1 MKQMKIKIYDLVL
14 ELLEDHSDTRNS
26 DKKLIW
32 RAWEKLGYVEQGY
45 SLQYEDFMRAPS
57 CESLRRCR
65 QKIQELNPE
74 LQATRRVRAERKHI
88 ENQKGT
94 FVFRK
99 TVTEQ
104 TRFV

>member
-1 MKQMKIKIYDLVL
+1 MKIYDLIKIT
-14 ELLEDHSDTRNS
+14 LEDYPETRNS
-26 DKKLIW
+26 DKKLQWKILD
-32 RAWEKLGYVEQGY
+32 KLGYIQDGY
-45 SLQYEDFMRAPS
+45 SLMYEDFMRAPNF
-57 CESLRRCR
+57 ETIRRCR

-94 FVFRK
+94 FIFRK

-104 TRFV
+104 TRFI

>member
-1 MKQMKIKIYDLVL
+1 MKMKIYDLIKIT
-14 ELLEDHSDTRNS
+14 LEDYPETRNS

-32 RAWEKLGYVEQGY
+32 RVWCKLGYIDTGY
-45 SLQYEDFMRAPS
+45 ALYEEDFMRSPS
-57 CESLRRCR
+57 TETIRRCR

-94 FVFRK
+94 FIFRK

-104 TRFV
+104 TRFI